1 MGMYSKSL
9 TENRPGEGNCHVPSF
24 QFSVFSFQPE
34 ARSRTSDNRLRAPQD
49 EPAPDGFRISSK
61 SSATGAISMAP
72 RMTFALPAIFVFA
85 AALFG
90 SPGAPAAHD
99 VAWKSRA
106 SESRASESRA
116 PASDVG
122 ETAVAEGTVRGV
134 TAKETASAGAGVW
147 RRTVDGWERT
157 TDWRLR
163 RGVPRPAV
171 MPLPHP
177 TVVAALEILISLWA
191 LLAESTYWAPR
202 FRLGRA
208 IASNPGSSW
217 RKAR

>member
-1 MGMYSKSL
+1 VPVPFSADGLETALKRPPFGALPAARGMI
-9 TENRPGEGNCHVPSF
+9 V
-24 QFSVFSFQPE
+24 
-34 ARSRTSDNRLRAPQD
+34 
-49 EPAPDGFRISSK
+49 
-61 SSATGAISMAP
+61 
-72 RMTFALPAIFVFA
+72 ALPAIAVLVTAFVV
-85 AALFG
+85 
-90 SPGAPAAHD
+90 SPGTSAAHD
-99 VAWKSRA
+99 DARQSSAWEKTGRDVDAREAALGERA
-106 SESRASESRA
+106 SRSAA
-116 PASDVG
+116 DKA
-122 ETAVAEGTVRGV
+122 
-134 TAKETASAGAGVW
+134 TASAGAGVW

-163 RGVPRPAV
+163 RGAPRPAV
-171 MPLPHP
+171 VPLPHP